1 MNAREKE
8 SAGEGVREGDQ
19 KRIAR
24 AREGVGVR
32 EHHARRAR
40 MVGFE
45 WDDDAGARPV
55 LDGARCFVRVCARAC
70 AVMYASSQSARA
82 CADVGSILYCNSH
95 G

>member
-32 EHHARRAR
+32 EHHARRATLDR
-40 MVGFE
+40 TVGFE
-45 WDDDAGARPV
+45 WADDEDEDARPASAGRDVAHASVRALISRVNTTYTRVRRCWIYFV
-55 LDGARCFVRVCARAC
+55 L
-70 AVMYASSQSARA
+70 
-82 CADVGSILYCNSH
+82 
-95 G
+95 

>member
-1 MNAREKE
+1 MM
-8 SAGEGVREGDQ
+8 VRA
-19 KRIAR
+19 IACAR
-24 AREGVGVR
+24 AWGLVWTP
-32 EHHARRAR
+32 RATR
-40 MVGFE
+40 APSIIGFE